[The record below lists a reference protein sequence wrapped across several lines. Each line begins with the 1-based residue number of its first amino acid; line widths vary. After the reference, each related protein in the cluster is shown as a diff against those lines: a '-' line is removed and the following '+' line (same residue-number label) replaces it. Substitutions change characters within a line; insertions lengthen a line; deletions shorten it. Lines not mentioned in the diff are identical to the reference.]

1 MVPMADLINHSL
13 TNDNVSKYTFD
24 DKTQTFIVHV
34 QQPYAEGEQVR
45 PGACIWTTAAYTCS
59 HSQRIPLTT
68 TTTHRQ
74 VFITYCTDSNF
85 ELLKTYAMM
94 VEDNYNKYTEIT
106 LDETTIARICPDEVE
121 RLTKTRALTQ
131 RGLAKQYVRA

>member
-45 PGACIWTTAAYTCS
+45 PGRASGPLPHTLACS
-59 HSQRIPLTT
+59 HS
-68 TTTHRQ
+68 
-74 VFITYCTDSNF
+74 
-85 ELLKTYAMM
+85 
-94 VEDNYNKYTEIT
+94 
-106 LDETTIARICPDEVE
+106 
-121 RLTKTRALTQ
+121 
-131 RGLAKQYVRA
+131 